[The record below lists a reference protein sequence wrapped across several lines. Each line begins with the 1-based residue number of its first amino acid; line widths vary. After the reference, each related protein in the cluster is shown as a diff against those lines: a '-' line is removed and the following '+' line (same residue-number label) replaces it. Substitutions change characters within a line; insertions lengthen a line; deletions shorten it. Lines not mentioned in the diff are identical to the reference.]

1 MSTDSFP
8 AQARPAAGDVLT
20 APARLRAAVRL
31 EGMRVVRLGVLGYL
45 SLLVLVSVWLRT
57 RGLHTFYWIDEGL
70 SVGIASHPLTD
81 IPALLQQDGSPPLYY
96 MVLHVW
102 MGLFG
107 RGEVAT
113 HELSLL
119 FSLLTIPVS
128 YWAGASLFSR
138 RAGVVCALLAAG
150 APYLTTYAQ
159 ETRMYA
165 LLALL
170 SIVVCA
176 SFVHVYVLR
185 HRRQLP
191 VFVVSLALALY
202 THNWALFLAITA
214 VAALMVCIWSAP
226 ETQRRALWRDGI
238 IAFGAVAV
246 LYAPWLPT
254 LIYQARHTGAPWDLP
269 PIIWSVSQGLYSLV
283 GGRGAAVALLLA
295 GGSGLV
301 ALRRMTPLRGV
312 AALRDAAD
320 PQRRL
325 LAASTLI
332 VMGLGTLVIA
342 FVYSK
347 ITPAWAIRYLGIIVG
362 PLILLFSLGLSRAG
376 KLGIVA
382 LALVASFWLL
392 DPVATSRSAKSNV
405 GRIAPVVRAQLGPG
419 GLVLSTQPEEVPTL
433 AYYLPEV
440 SRFGTPLGRVPDP
453 RVVDWRGA
461 LNRLEDSSV
470 SRVLMPMVDSMR
482 PGQHILLVVP
492 ITTLT
497 TPLWL
502 NLIGRDSV
510 QWTRALTR
518 DPALKLIS
526 TTTKGS
532 GASGV
537 GVRATLFVV
546 RGSPASR

>member
-1 MSTDSFP
+1 
-8 AQARPAAGDVLT
+8 
-20 APARLRAAVRL
+20 
-31 EGMRVVRLGVLGYL
+31 MRVARLGVWAYL

-70 SVGIASHPLTD
+70 SVGIASHPLTH
-81 IPALLQQDGSPPLYY
+81 IPSLLQQDGSPPLYY
-96 MVLHVW
+96 MLLHVW
-102 MGLFG
+102 MTLFG

-113 HELSLL
+113 HEFSLL
-119 FSLLTIPVS
+119 SGLLTIPVS

-138 RAGVVCALLAAG
+138 RAGVVCAALAAG

-176 SFVHVYVLR
+176 SFVHGFVLR

-191 VFVVSLALALY
+191 VFVVGLTAALY
-202 THNWALFLAITA
+202 THNWALFLGITA
-214 VAALMVCIWSAP
+214 VAAWMICIWSAP
-226 ETQRRALWRDGI
+226 VAERRALWRDGV

-269 PIIWSVSQGLYSLV
+269 PIIWSISQGLYSLV

-301 ALRRMTPLRGV
+301 ALMRVSPLRGV
-312 AALRDAAD
+312 AALRDEAD

-325 LAASTLI
+325 LAAGTLI
-332 VMGLGTLVIA
+332 VMGFGTLAIG
-342 FVYSK
+342 FLYSK
-347 ITPAWAIRYLGIIVG
+347 ITPAWAIRYLGVVVG
-362 PLILLFSLGLSRAG
+362 PLILLFGLGLSRAG
-376 KLGIVA
+376 RLGIVA

-392 DPVATSRSAKSNV
+392 DPVSTSRSAKSNV
-405 GRIAPVVRAQLGPG
+405 GRVAPSTRAQLGRG

-440 SRFGTPLGRVPDP
+440 SRFGTPLGRVSDP

-461 LNRLEDSSV
+461 LKRLEASSV
-470 SRVLMPMVDSMR
+470 SRVLMPMVNSMR

-492 ITTLT
+492 TNSLD

-502 NLIGRDSV
+502 DLIGRYSV
-510 QWTRALTR
+510 TWSRALER
-518 DPALKLIS
+518 DRALKLIS
-526 TTTKGS
+526 STARGS
-532 GASGV
+532 GASGS
-537 GVRATLFVV
+537 GVRAMLFVV
-546 RGSPASR
+546 RGRKA